1 MIRVDVDLAKEHL
14 VSRRQSADKFFVI
27 DENPFPDAPD
37 PALQRMSGCG
47 SSPRRAV
54 ARTSGENQHADG
66 TRGARGA
73 QRGYKSIP
81 VSCHIFAIDERSIF
95 PNWAASTGMTR
106 SKGLQRMSSE
116 YIRQDGKGHY
126 PERLTGE

>member
-27 DENPFPDAPD
+27 
-37 PALQRMSGCG
+37 RMSGCG

-106 SKGLQRMSSE
+106 SKGLQRTRSE

-126 PERLTGE
+126 ARDPAG